1 MGFFLV
7 NSGKMSYLCIH
18 NNMLEPKKYRIVY
31 CTPALYSA
39 GGVERVVSLKANYF
53 AESFGYEVTIIVTEG
68 QGRDCFFPLSSKVN
82 VINLNLGFEELW
94 KVSFIKKIFLYLKKQ
109 YRYKKLLKEELLRL
123 RPDITISVLR
133 REINFINSIHDGSRK
148 VGELHVNR
156 SNYRNFAVWNS
167 NRIKEL
173 FARLWMNNLIGHLK
187 QLDKMV
193 VLTESA
199 KQDWPELSNVV
210 LIPDPLPFPV
220 QQVSSLSAKRIISI
234 GRYAYEKGNDLLL
247 RAWSIV
253 QNSCEDWVLDVY
265 GMGERAS
272 YRQLMSELGLDENRC
287 HLYGSLADVK
297 EQYLSSSV
305 FALPSRFEGF
315 GLVII
320 EAMSCG
326 LPVVSFNCENGP
338 RNIITDEQD
347 GFLVT
352 PFDVEEYANKLL
364 RLIHDEDYRK
374 QMGINAY
381 QASRRYAI
389 ENIAAQW
396 KDLFDELMRDK

>member
-1 MGFFLV
+1 MQ
-7 NSGKMSYLCIH
+7 
-18 NNMLEPKKYRIVY
+18 EPKKYRIVY

-68 QGRDCFFPLSSKVN
+68 QGRECFFPLSSKVN

-148 VGELHVNR
+148 IGELHVNR
-156 SNYRNFAVWNS
+156 SNYRNFAVRNS
-167 NRIKEL
+167 NRIKAL

-210 LIPDPLPFPV
+210 LIPDPLPFSV

-265 GMGERAS
+265 GMGEREP
-272 YRQLMSELGLDENRC
+272 YRQLMSELGIDESRC

-347 GFLVT
+347 GCLVT
-352 PFDVEEYANKLL
+352 PYDVEEYANKLL
-364 RLIHDEDYRK
+364 KLIHDKDYRQ

-389 ENIAAQW
+389 ENIATQW

>member
-7 NSGKMSYLCIH
+7 NSGKLSYLCIH
-18 NNMLEPKKYRIVY
+18 NNMPEPKKYRIVY

-247 RAWSIV
+247 HAWSIV

-352 PFDVEEYANKLL
+352 PFDVEEYANKML

-389 ENIAAQW
+389 ENIATQW
-396 KDLFDELMRDK
+396 KDLFDELMRNK

>member
-1 MGFFLV
+1 MQ
-7 NSGKMSYLCIH
+7 
-18 NNMLEPKKYRIVY
+18 EPKKYRIVY

-68 QGRDCFFPLSSKVN
+68 QGRECFFPLSTKVN

-148 VGELHVNR
+148 MGELHVNR
-156 SNYRNFAVWNS
+156 SNYRNFAVRNS
-167 NRIKEL
+167 NRIKAL

-210 LIPDPLPFPV
+210 LIPDPLPFSV

-247 RAWSIV
+247 RAWAIV
-253 QNSCEDWVLDVY
+253 QNSCDDWILDVY
-265 GMGERAS
+265 GMGDREP
-272 YRQLMSELGLDENRC
+272 YRQLMSELGIDESRC

-347 GFLVT
+347 GCLVT
-352 PFDVEEYANKLL
+352 PYDVEEYANKLL
-364 RLIHDEDYRK
+364 KLIHDKDYRQ

-389 ENIAAQW
+389 ENIATQW

>member
-1 MGFFLV
+1 MT
-7 NSGKMSYLCIH
+7 
-18 NNMLEPKKYRIVY
+18 EPKKYKIVF
-31 CTPALYSA
+31 CTPAIYSA
-39 GGVERVVSLKANYF
+39 GGTERVISVKANYF
-53 AESFGYEVTIIVTEG
+53 AEYFGYEVTIIVTEG
-68 QGRDCFFPLSSKVN
+68 HERECFFPLSPKVN

-94 KVSFIKKIFLYLKKQ
+94 NVSFIKKIFLYLKKQ
-109 YRYKKLLKEELLRL
+109 YRYKKLLKKELCRL

-148 VGELHVNR
+148 IGELHVNR

-167 NRIKEL
+167 NPIKEL
-173 FARLWMNNLIGHLK
+173 FARLWMKNLIGHLK

-199 KQDWPELSNVV
+199 KSDWPELSNVV
-210 LIPDPLPFPV
+210 LIPDPLPFSIK
-220 QQVSSLSAKRIISI
+220 QVSSLPAKRIISI

-247 RAWSIV
+247 RAWAIV
-253 QNSCEDWVLDVY
+253 QNSCDDWILDVY
-265 GMGERAS
+265 GMGEREP
-272 YRQLMSELGLDENRC
+272 YRQLMSELGIDESRC

-305 FALPSRFEGF
+305 FTLPSRFEGF

-338 RNIITDEQD
+338 RNIITDGQD

-352 PFDVEEYANKLL
+352 PFDVEEYADKLL
-364 RLIHDEDYRK
+364 RLIHDEDCRQ

>member
-1 MGFFLV
+1 MQ
-7 NSGKMSYLCIH
+7 
-18 NNMLEPKKYRIVY
+18 EPKKYRIVY

-68 QGRDCFFPLSSKVN
+68 QGRECFFPLSTKVN

-148 VGELHVNR
+148 MGELHVNR
-156 SNYRNFAVWNS
+156 SNYRNFAVRNS
-167 NRIKEL
+167 NRIKAL

-210 LIPDPLPFPV
+210 LIPDPLPFSV

-265 GMGERAS
+265 GMGEREP
-272 YRQLMSELGLDENRC
+272 YRQLMSELGIDESRC

-347 GFLVT
+347 GCLVT
-352 PFDVEEYANKLL
+352 PYDVEEYANKLL
-364 RLIHDEDYRK
+364 KLIHDKDYRQ

-389 ENIAAQW
+389 ENIATQW

>member
-1 MGFFLV
+1 MT
-7 NSGKMSYLCIH
+7 
-18 NNMLEPKKYRIVY
+18 EPKRYKIVF
-31 CTPALYSA
+31 CTPAIYSA
-39 GGVERVVSLKANYF
+39 GGIERVISVKANYF
-53 AESFGYEVTIIVTEG
+53 AEYFGYEVTIIVTEG
-68 QGRDCFFPLSSKVN
+68 HERECFFPLSPKVN

-94 KVSFIKKIFLYLKKQ
+94 NVSFIKKIFLYLKKQ
-109 YRYKKLLKEELLRL
+109 FRYKKLLKEELLRL

-133 REINFINSIHDGSRK
+133 REINFINSIRDGSRK
-148 VGELHVNR
+148 IGELHVNR

-167 NRIKEL
+167 NPIKEL
-173 FARLWMNNLIGHLK
+173 FAHLWMKNLIVHLK

-193 VLTESA
+193 VLTDSA
-199 KQDWPELSNVV
+199 KSDWPELSNVM
-210 LIPDPLPFPV
+210 LIPDPLPFSIKH
-220 QQVSSLSAKRIISI
+220 VSSLSAKRVISI

-247 RAWSIV
+247 RAWAIV
-253 QNSCEDWVLDVY
+253 QNTCDDWVLDVY
-265 GMGERAS
+265 GMGEREP
-272 YRQLMSELGLDENRC
+272 YRRLMSELGIDESRC
-287 HLYGSLADVK
+287 HLYGSLEDVK

-305 FALPSRFEGF
+305 LALPSRFEGF

-338 RNIITDEQD
+338 RNIITDGQD

-352 PFDVEEYANKLL
+352 PFDVEEYADKLL
-364 RLIHDEDYRK
+364 KLIHNEDYRQ

-389 ENIAAQW
+389 ENIATQW

>member
-1 MGFFLV
+1 MT
-7 NSGKMSYLCIH
+7 
-18 NNMLEPKKYRIVY
+18 EPKKYKIVY
-31 CTPALYSA
+31 CTPAIYSA
-39 GGVERVVSLKANYF
+39 GGTERVISVKANYF
-53 AESFGYEVTIIVTEG
+53 AEYLGYEVTIIVTEG
-68 QGRDCFFPLSSKVN
+68 HERACFFPLSPKVN

-94 KVSFIKKIFLYLKKQ
+94 NVSFIKKIWLYLKKQ
-109 YRYKKLLKEELLRL
+109 YKYKKLLKKELSRL
-123 RPDITISVLR
+123 HPDITISVLR

-148 VGELHVNR
+148 IGELHVNR

-167 NRIKEL
+167 NPIKEL

-199 KQDWPELSNVV
+199 KSDWPELYNVV
-210 LIPDPLPFPV
+210 LIPDPLPFSIK
-220 QQVSSLSAKRIISI
+220 QVSSLSAKRIISI

-247 RAWSIV
+247 RAWAIV
-253 QNSCEDWVLDVY
+253 QNSCDDWILDVY
-265 GMGERAS
+265 GMGEREP
-272 YRQLMSELGLDENRC
+272 YRQLMSELGIDDSRC
-287 HLYGSLADVK
+287 HLYGSLEDVK

-338 RNIITDEQD
+338 RNIITDGQD

-352 PFDVEEYANKLL
+352 PFDVEEYADKLL
-364 RLIHDEDYRK
+364 RLIHDEDCRQ
-374 QMGINAY
+374 QMGISAY

>member
-1 MGFFLV
+1 MQ
-7 NSGKMSYLCIH
+7 
-18 NNMLEPKKYRIVY
+18 EPKKYRIVY

-68 QGRDCFFPLSSKVN
+68 QGRECFFPLSSKVN

-148 VGELHVNR
+148 MGELHVNR
-156 SNYRNFAVWNS
+156 SNYRNFAVRNS
-167 NRIKEL
+167 NRIKAL

-210 LIPDPLPFPV
+210 LIPDPLPFSV

-253 QNSCEDWVLDVY
+253 RDSCDDWILDVY
-265 GMGERAS
+265 GMGEREP
-272 YRQLMSELGLDENRC
+272 YRQLMSELGIDESRC
-287 HLYGSLADVK
+287 HLYGSLDDVK
-297 EQYLSSSV
+297 EQYLASSV
-305 FALPSRFEGF
+305 FTLPSRFEGF

-338 RNIITDEQD
+338 RNIITDGQD

-352 PFDVEEYANKLL
+352 PFDVEEYADKLL
-364 RLIHDEDYRK
+364 RLIHDEDCRQ

-381 QASRRYAI
+381 QASRLYAI

>member
-1 MGFFLV
+1 M
-7 NSGKMSYLCIH
+7 
-18 NNMLEPKKYRIVY
+18 
-31 CTPALYSA
+31 
-39 GGVERVVSLKANYF
+39 
-53 AESFGYEVTIIVTEG
+53 
-68 QGRDCFFPLSSKVN
+68 N

-148 VGELHVNR
+148 MGELHVNR
-156 SNYRNFAVWNS
+156 SNYRNFAVRNS
-167 NRIKEL
+167 NRIKAL

-210 LIPDPLPFPV
+210 LIPDPLPFSV

-247 RAWSIV
+247 RAWAIV

-265 GMGERAS
+265 GMGEREP
-272 YRQLMSELGLDENRC
+272 YRQLMSELGIDESRC

-347 GFLVT
+347 GCLVT
-352 PFDVEEYANKLL
+352 PYDVEEYANKLL
-364 RLIHDEDYRK
+364 KLIHDKDYRQ

-389 ENIAAQW
+389 ENIATQW